1 MSNLSENE
9 IFERI
14 FQKWEDRIGQI
25 AEEVDASLTGKVDG
39 KEKII
44 LSPGT
49 KMRHKKSKLLYT
61 LMRVEANDVVLLA
74 PEGDKEFLVN
84 KDTLEKEYAID

>member
-1 MSNLSENE
+1 MSNFNENE
-9 IFERI
+9 LIETI
-14 FQKWEDRIGQI
+14 FQKWEKRISQI
-25 AEEVDASLTGKVDG
+25 AEEVDATLKGKVDG
-39 KEKII
+39 NEKII

-61 LMRVEANDVVLLA
+61 LVRVEENDVVLLT